1 MKFVV
6 TNAQMKAAEAY
17 CDANFISYSQM
28 MSNAGNAVAER
39 IIAENKPCPAAV
51 LCGSGNNGGD
61 GFVIAARLLEK
72 GFNARVILVN
82 GEPKTDCA
90 LEYFEKLSKER
101 IWSFSDDEQKCTSF
115 VNNAQLVVDCVFG
128 TGFHGALPE
137 HAARLFKAANE
148 RPVRVSVDVPSG
160 MNSDT
165 GEYDPNCFIPTC
177 TYVLAAFKK
186 GMLVPDAMEL
196 LGHFETAV
204 NIGISAECFKETEA
218 VFNSETMRKALP
230 RRTKTSHKGTF
241 GKLLNIAGSLSYS
254 GAAVMSTRAAL
265 RSGVGLCTLAAPG
278 SVVKAL
284 TGSLVENTFLPL
296 HETEDG
302 FISEYACDAIAEIL
316 PKMTAV
322 SVGCGLGNSENTRK
336 ITEYV
341 IKHADCPIIIDAD
354 GINSIVDN
362 INVLKERT
370 GDRRGTVITP
380 HPLEFSR
387 ISGLSVDEI
396 QADRIGAAKR
406 FAEEYG
412 VTVLLKGAYS
422 IIADPSGEVTVNSVG
437 SAALAKGGSGDVLTG
452 IIAAMLAQGLPPY
465 TAASA
470 GAYCHGYAA
479 ILLLAE
485 ELATKLVN
493 EITGTKVD
501 GYTANIPKMSPA
513 SVIAS
518 DIIDVLPQVFI

>member
-6 TNAQMKAAEAY
+6 TNAQMKAAEAE
-17 CDANFISYSQM
+17 CDAAHISYSEM
-28 MSNAGNAVAER
+28 MRNAGNAVAER
-39 IIAENKPCPAAV
+39 IIAANKPCLAAV
-51 LCGSGNNGGD
+51 LCGAGNNGGD

-72 GFNARVILVN
+72 GFKVRVILIN
-82 GEPKTDCA
+82 GTPKTDCA
-90 LEYFEKLSKER
+90 LGYFEKLSKEHVYL
-101 IWSFSDDEQKCTSF
+101 FSENEQKCTAF
-115 VNNAQLVVDCVFG
+115 VQNAQIVVDCVFG

-148 RPVRVSVDVPSG
+148 RPVRVAVDVPSG

-165 GEYDPNCFIPTC
+165 GECDPNCFMPTH

-186 GMLVPDAMEL
+186 GMLVPSAMEL
-196 LGHFETAV
+196 LGDFETLD
-204 NIGISAECFKETEA
+204 IGINGGCFKSIEA
-218 VFNSETMRKALP
+218 IFNSGAMCGVLP
-230 RRTKTSHKGTF
+230 RRTRTSHKGTF
-241 GKLLNIAGSLSYS
+241 GRLLNISGSLTCS

-265 RSGVGLCTLAAPG
+265 RSGVGLCTLAAPV
-278 SVVKAL
+278 SVVKSLA
-284 TGSLVENTFLPL
+284 GSLAENTFLPL

-302 FISEYACDAIAEIL
+302 VISEYARDAIAEIL

-322 SVGCGLGNSENTRK
+322 SIGCGLGNSENTRK

-341 IKHADCPIIIDAD
+341 VKHADCPIIIDAD
-354 GINSIVDN
+354 GINSIADN

-370 GDRRGTVITP
+370 GDKGGRRKTVITP

-406 FAEEYG
+406 FAKEYG

-422 IIADPSGEVTVNSVG
+422 IICDSAGDEVTVNSTG
-437 SAALAKGGSGDVLTG
+437 NAALAKGGSGDVLTG

-465 TAASA
+465 IAASA

-479 ILLLAE
+479 DMLTE
-485 ELATKLVN
+485 T
-493 EITGTKVD
+493 
-501 GYTANIPKMSPA
+501 MSPT

-518 DIIDVLPQVFI
+518 DIIEALPLVFV

>member
-6 TNAQMKAAEAY
+6 TNAQMKAAEAE
-17 CDANFISYSQM
+17 CDAAHISYSEM
-28 MSNAGNAVAER
+28 MSNAGTAVAER
-39 IIAENKPCPAAV
+39 IIAANKPCTAAV

-82 GEPKTDCA
+82 GTPKADCA

-101 IWSFSDDEQKCTSF
+101 VWSFSEDEQKCTAF
-115 VNNAQLVVDCVFG
+115 TQNAQLVVDCVFG

-137 HAARLFKAANE
+137 HAARLFKTANE
-148 RPVRVSVDVPSG
+148 RPVRVAVDVPSG

-165 GEYDPNCFIPTC
+165 GECDPNCFRPTRA
-177 TYVLAAFKK
+177 YILAAFKK
-186 GMLVPDAMEL
+186 GMLVPSAMEL
-196 LGHFETAV
+196 LDEFETLD
-204 NIGISAECFKETEA
+204 IGISADCFKSVEA
-218 VFNSETMRKALP
+218 VFNSGDMRGVLP
-230 RRTKTSHKGTF
+230 RRNRTSHKGTF
-241 GKLLNIAGSLSYS
+241 GRLLNIAGSPTCS

-265 RSGVGLCTLAAPG
+265 RSGAGLCTLAAPV
-278 SVVKAL
+278 SVVKSLA
-284 TGSLVENTFLPL
+284 GSLVENTFLPL

-302 FISEYACDAIAEIL
+302 FISEYACDAVAEIL

-322 SVGCGLGNSENTRK
+322 SIGCGLGNNENTRK

-341 IKHADCPIIIDAD
+341 IRNADCPIIIDAD
-354 GINSIVDN
+354 GINSIADN

-370 GDRRGTVITP
+370 GDKRGTVITP

-387 ISGLSVDEI
+387 ISGLTVDEI

-422 IIADPSGEVTVNSVG
+422 VIAAPSDAVKVNPTG
-437 SAALAKGGSGDVLTG
+437 NAALAKGGSGDVLTG
-452 IIAAMLAQGLPPY
+452 IIAAMLAQGLPLY
-465 TAASA
+465 IAASA
-470 GAYCHGYAA
+470 GAFCHGYAA
-479 ILLLAE
+479 DML
-485 ELATKLVN
+485 TQ
-493 EITGTKVD
+493 T
-501 GYTANIPKMSPA
+501 MSPA

-518 DIIDVLPQVFI
+518 DIIETLPRVYV